1 VKCLKSKLF
10 KVILTIAAV
19 ATFTFAPATKQDK
32 VKNAEAPV
40 MYSDPNPGGG

>member
-1 VKCLKSKLF
+1 MKSKLF

-32 VKNAEAPV
+32 VKNVDAPI
-40 MYSDPNPGGG
+40 MYMDPNPGGG